1 MTPQKKENMT
11 YTLEERLGRRI
22 KAMLALRGMNQSQ
35 LAEATGMSTQTV
47 SLMCNGKADFR
58 MSTLRKIEV
67 ALDCTLVL
75 IPNEDLI

>member
-22 KAMLALRGMNQSQ
+22 KAMLALRGMTQSQ
-35 LAEATGMSTQTV
+35 LAESTGMSTQTV

-67 ALDCTLVL
+67 ALECTFVL
-75 IPNEDLI
+75 IPNEDLV

>member
-58 MSTLRKIEV
+58 MSTLRKIEI
-67 ALDCTLVL
+67 ALQCTLVL

>member
-1 MTPQKKENMT
+1 MT

-58 MSTLRKIEV
+58 MSTLRRIEV
-67 ALDCTLVL
+67 ALECTLVL